1 MRHAVWYGM
10 SQPSQRSNVA
20 SSLSSSR
27 LQTLQGVVLG
37 PALAL
42 ALALAL
48 PTFRLIPGPGSPPG
62 IGPLALEVDLDPS
75 RLEVDPSRLEVDLGC
90 CCDAAAG
97 SRI

>member
-37 PALAL
+37 PAL